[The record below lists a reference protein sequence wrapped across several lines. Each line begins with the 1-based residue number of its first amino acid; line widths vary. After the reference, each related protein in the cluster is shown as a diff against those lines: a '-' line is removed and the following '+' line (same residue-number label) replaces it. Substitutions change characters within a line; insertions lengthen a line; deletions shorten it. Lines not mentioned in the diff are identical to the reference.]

1 MVSKNYAGAIA
12 LTTLLGCSA
21 PSVSSNPE
29 NNYVTSELRNQRV
42 KLMYATGPFGGGPTG
57 SAYSPGIPLDSE
69 FVGLAERGL
78 RELHNYTLPQ
88 GVFEGRYGMQTDI
101 ANSPSLRGSWDCL
114 VIADRSFDPNN
125 FNGSRENVYFT
136 KVVDGKVKFEKL
148 GAK

>member
-12 LTTLLGCSA
+12 LTTLLGCS
-21 PSVSSNPE
+21 PLSESSNFG
-29 NNYVTSELRNQRV
+29 NNYGELRNQRV
-42 KLMYATGPFGGGPTG
+42 KLMYATGPIGGGPTG

-69 FVGLAERGL
+69 FVNLAERGL

-88 GVFEGRYGMQTDI
+88 GVFEGRYAMQTDI
-101 ANSPSLRGSWDCL
+101 SNSPGLRESWDSL

-125 FNGSRENVYFT
+125 FNGSRERVYFT

-148 GAK
+148 GVK